1 MLSFVYGISNGNRN
15 YRLKLDLSW
24 ESKMKFKISIR
35 ILFHCSVGHEY
46 SIRIAANYLLNPYT
60 LPLLVTVYI
69 AFVPETIKFME
80 ICLPISF

>member
-69 AFVPETIKFME
+69 AVYRLRMHLFLKR
-80 ICLPISF
+80 